1 MKQSLTVKLSLGWL
15 IEVDSLAKALAGQ
28 KDEAFFAANAVALAS
43 RRASPRVTNEA
54 VQKVAATLKTSDHRQ
69 VTPVN
74 D

>member
-1 MKQSLTVKLSLGWL
+1 MKQRLIVKLSLGWL
-15 IEVDSLAKALAGQ
+15 IEVDALAKALAGQ
-28 KDEAFFAANAVALAS
+28 KDETFFAANAVSLAS

-54 VQKVAATLKTSDHRQ
+54 VEKFSATLKTSDHHR